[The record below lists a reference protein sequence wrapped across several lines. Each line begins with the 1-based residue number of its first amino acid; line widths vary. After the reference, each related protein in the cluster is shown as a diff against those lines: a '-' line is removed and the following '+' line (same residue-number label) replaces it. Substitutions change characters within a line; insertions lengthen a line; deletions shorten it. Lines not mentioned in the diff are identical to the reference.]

1 MKINE
6 LCIATISLARNKEEE
21 KLLSS
26 SLQQLATLNV
36 PVYITDGGSSENF
49 IEFLHSI
56 PHFKIFKAK
65 GLWPQ
70 AKMSI
75 AQAAKSGARFVF
87 YTEPDKLEFF
97 TKHLM
102 KMLERIHVDEQTGVI
117 LASRSGKSFST
128 FPSFQ
133 QMTETTINNCCKEVI
148 GKEMDYCYGPF
159 LFHTQ
164 LIPLLEKLDDNIGWG
179 WRPFSF
185 AIAHRLGLKVAN
197 FENDFICPSD
207 QCEDDAAERIY
218 RMKQLTQNINGIIAA
233 ATIDLSFKN
242 Q

>member
-26 SLQQLATLNV
+26 SLRQLATLNI

-49 IEFLHSI
+49 IAFLHSI
-56 PHFKIFKAK
+56 PHLKIFEAK

-75 AQAAKSGARFVF
+75 TQAAKSGARFVF

-97 TKHLM
+97 TKHLK
-102 KMLERIHVDEQTGVI
+102 KMSEAINVDEKTGVI
-117 LASRSGKSFST
+117 IASRSVKGFST

-148 GKEMDYCYGPF
+148 GKETDYCYGPF
-159 LFHTQ
+159 LFNTQ
-164 LIPLLEKLDDNIGWG
+164 LIPLLERLDDNIGWG
-179 WRPFSF
+179 WRPFTF
-185 AIAHRLGLKVAN
+185 AIAHRLSLDVTS
-197 FENDFICPSD
+197 FESDFDCPAG
-207 QCEDDAAERIY
+207 QREDDADERIY
-218 RMKQLTQNINGIIAA
+218 RMKQLTQNINGIIQA
-233 ATIDLSFKN
+233 ATVEIPVKN